1 LAAGQDEFTAFVAAS
16 RPSLRRTA
24 SFLTGDQHSAEDLVQ
39 DTLIAVCRRWD
50 QLRAPAAA
58 CGYAR
63 HAMVRIYI
71 SDHRHARW
79 RRETLCA
86 PSDLPDPPAEDAPR
100 DPEQSLDLVLATLP
114 PRQRAVLVLRYYQD
128 RSVADTAETL
138 GCTSATVR
146 SQTTRALR
154 TARKVLF
161 GQGTHR
167 T

>member
-1 LAAGQDEFTAFVAAS
+1 
-16 RPSLRRTA
+16 
-24 SFLTGDQHSAEDLVQ
+24 
-39 DTLIAVCRRWD
+39 
-50 QLRAPAAA
+50 
-58 CGYAR
+58 
-63 HAMVRIYI
+63 MVRIYI
-71 SDHRHARW
+71 SDRRHVRW

-86 PSDLPDPPAEDAPR
+86 PRDLPDAPAQDAPR

-161 GQGTHR
+161 GQGIQR

>member
-1 LAAGQDEFTAFVAAS
+1 
-16 RPSLRRTA
+16 
-24 SFLTGDQHSAEDLVQ
+24 
-39 DTLIAVCRRWD
+39 
-50 QLRAPAAA
+50 
-58 CGYAR
+58 
-63 HAMVRIYI
+63 M
-71 SDHRHARW
+71 
-79 RRETLCA
+79 
-86 PSDLPDPPAEDAPR
+86 
-100 DPEQSLDLVLATLP
+100 DLVLAALP

-154 TARKVLF
+154 TARKVLL